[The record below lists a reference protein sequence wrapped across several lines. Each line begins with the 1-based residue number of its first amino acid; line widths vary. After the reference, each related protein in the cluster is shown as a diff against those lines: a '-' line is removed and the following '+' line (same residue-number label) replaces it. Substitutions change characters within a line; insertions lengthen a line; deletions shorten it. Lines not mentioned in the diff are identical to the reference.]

1 MKFFSRQLFLKI
13 LLSFLITLSIFY
25 LSQSQFYWTSFWGFL
40 NIPAY
45 IPFSDF
51 KALNIFLEYKENGF
65 DPYQK
70 NPNSHPIHSV
80 LIYPSVWLYIFDFL
94 NSRLSIQKLIFFI
107 LLKLILFIAKI
118 SQLCNLKKVF

>member
-1 MKFFSRQLFLKI
+1 MRHFNKQLFLKSLI
-13 LLSFLITLSIFY
+13 SLLITLLIFY
-25 LSQSQFYWTSFWGFL
+25 LSQSQVYWTSFWSFL

-70 NPNSHPIHSV
+70 NPNSHPIHSH
-80 LIYPSVWLYIFDFL
+80 LIYPSIWLRIFDFL
-94 NSRLSIQKLIFFI
+94 N
-107 LLKLILFIAKI
+107 LKM
-118 SQLCNLKKVF
+118 NLT